1 MKNFEDFRDRV
12 LKALDY
18 WDQKA
23 LEISNLAQGYYTEL
37 DENRRLFVS
46 MRQIIKDKDTLISN
60 LQRTLKG
67 KDHMIT
73 VATMETR
80 KEMER
85 YVANIK

>member
-1 MKNFEDFRDRV
+1 
-12 LKALDY
+12 
-18 WDQKA
+18 
-23 LEISNLAQGYYTEL
+23 
-37 DENRRLFVS
+37 